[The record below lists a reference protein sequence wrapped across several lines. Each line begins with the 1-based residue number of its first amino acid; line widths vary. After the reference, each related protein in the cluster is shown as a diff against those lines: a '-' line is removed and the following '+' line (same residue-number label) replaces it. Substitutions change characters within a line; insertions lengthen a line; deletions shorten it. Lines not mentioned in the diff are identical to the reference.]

1 MSRQRP
7 PRSLALL
14 GGRPVHGCRAPVRS
28 DAREPLRAPLGPARA
43 GARHCGSV
51 QPELRTRA
59 TEVFGWKLRPDQE
72 SVIDA
77 VLEGRD
83 ALAVMPTGSGKS
95 AIYQVAGLGLDGLVV
110 VVSPLVAL
118 QEDQV
123 VGLEHHPGAPRAVAL
138 NATKKARDVA
148 DAWEAVAAGEV
159 GYVFLAPEQLVK
171 DDVLERL
178 RDVVEHGVP
187 LGTDRRLPLRRV
199 LVGVVV
205 AVGSVVAAL
214 TLLGG
219 G

>member
-14 GGRPVHGCRAPVRS
+14 GGRPVHGCRS
-28 DAREPLRAPLGPARA
+28 GPAPTGVSRCA
-43 GARHCGSV
+43 HRWDRPQAPARHCGSV
-51 QPELRTRA
+51 HPELRTRA

-148 DAWEAVAAGEV
+148 DAWDAVAAGQV

-178 RDVVEHGVP
+178 RDAGVA
-187 LGTDRRLPLRRV
+187 L
-199 LVGVVV
+199 V
-205 AVGSVVAAL
+205 AVD
-214 TLLGG
+214 
-219 G
+219 